1 MTNERKDK
9 HNLRLFLPRA
19 YGCAWAC
26 LPCAAVDENL
36 EAKQSKAITG
46 LFGALKGQDVRG
58 KAAHSHGNL
67 EALLNIVAGFIL
79 LSLVIPGP
87 FKALLSLL
95 FILGAVFHSGM
106 LYLGMVFGQSW
117 AFKLLLVG
125 EISLLAGLVLMG
137 VAAVIGI
144 KKPSQV

>member
-1 MTNERKDK
+1 MNGKINIIFGFFFLALTAVLGPAFLVPQLGAKGAMMNETAQLVEEVK
-9 HNLRLFLPRA
+9 
-19 YGCAWAC
+19 G
-26 LPCAAVDENL
+26 AAVDENL

-46 LFGALKGQDVRG
+46 
-58 KAAHSHGNL
+58 
-67 EALLNIVAGFIL
+67 
-79 LSLVIPGP
+79 
-87 FKALLSLL
+87 L